1 MTSDNRIIQS
11 DVKQRRYPPNPYRN
25 ILFCSKCGAPMLYEL
40 YNHNGAN
47 PYLTYACA
55 TGIKKGQCTRHRTRF
70 TYVDTRI
77 REALQDEIDL
87 ADSIYS
93 RIEAGELPAA
103 CVQAEDQYQSEVQQ
117 LLDTTLQSNRVF
129 QALYSD
135 FLLGKV
141 TTEQYLQQ
149 KLLLMTQIRISGQHL
164 LDAVAQIKSFRALF
178 TLDNPWLKL
187 YRGKILPEVLPRE
200 VSKSYLECVC
210 LSPDGDISITLRY
223 QGWKQKL
230 LDMED

>member
-1 MTSDNRIIQS
+1 MTSENRIIQS
-11 DVKQRRYPPNPYRN
+11 DARQRRYPPNPYRN

-55 TGIKKGQCTRHRTRF
+55 TGVKKGQCTRCRTRF

-77 REALQDEIDL
+77 REALHDEIDL

-103 CVQAEDQYQSEVQQ
+103 CAQAEDQYHSMVHQFPDATMQSK
-117 LLDTTLQSNRVF
+117 LAF
-129 QALYSD
+129 QALHSD
-135 FLLGKV
+135 FLLGEV
-141 TTEQYLQQ
+141 TTDQYTQQ
-149 KLLLMTQIRISGQHL
+149 KYLLMNQTRSSGQHL
-164 LDAVAQIKSFRALF
+164 LDAVAQFKSFRAIF
-178 TLDNPWLKL
+178 TLGNPWLKL
-187 YRGKILPEVLPRE
+187 YHGKVLPDVLPRE
-200 VSKSYLECVC
+200 VSKSYLERVY

-230 LDMED
+230 LEMED

>member
-1 MTSDNRIIQS
+1 MTSENRIIQS
-11 DVKQRRYPPNPYRN
+11 DARQRRYPPNPYRN

-55 TGIKKGQCTRHRTRF
+55 TGVKKGQCTRCRTRF

-77 REALQDEIDL
+77 REALHDEIDL

-103 CVQAEDQYQSEVQQ
+103 CAQAEDQYHSMVHQF
-117 LLDTTLQSNRVF
+117 LDATMQSNLAF
-129 QALYSD
+129 QALHSD
-135 FLLGKV
+135 FLLGEV
-141 TTEQYLQQ
+141 TTDQYTQQ
-149 KLLLMTQIRISGQHL
+149 KYLLMNQTRSSGQHL
-164 LDAVAQIKSFRALF
+164 LDAVAQFKSFRAIF
-178 TLDNPWLKL
+178 TLGNPWLKL
-187 YRGKILPEVLPRE
+187 YHGKVLPDVLPRE
-200 VSKSYLECVC
+200 VSKSYLERVC

-230 LDMED
+230 LEMED

>member
-1 MTSDNRIIQS
+1 MTSENRIIQS
-11 DVKQRRYPPNPYRN
+11 DARQRRYPPNPYRN

-55 TGIKKGQCTRHRTRF
+55 TGVKKGQCTRCRTRF

-77 REALQDEIDL
+77 REALHDEIDL

-103 CVQAEDQYQSEVQQ
+103 CAQAEDQYHSMVHQF
-117 LLDTTLQSNRVF
+117 LDATMQSNLAF
-129 QALYSD
+129 QALHSD
-135 FLLGKV
+135 FLLGEV
-141 TTEQYLQQ
+141 TTDQYTQQ
-149 KLLLMTQIRISGQHL
+149 KYLLMNQTRSSGQHL
-164 LDAVAQIKSFRALF
+164 LDAVAQFKSFRAIF
-178 TLDNPWLKL
+178 TLGNPWLKL
-187 YRGKILPEVLPRE
+187 YHGKVLPDVLPRE
-200 VSKSYLECVC
+200 VSKSYLERVY

-230 LDMED
+230 LEMED

>member
-1 MTSDNRIIQS
+1 MNNENGIVPSDTR
-11 DVKQRRYPPNPYRN
+11 QRRYPPNPYRN
-25 ILFCSKCGAPMLYEL
+25 ILFCSECGAPMLYEL
-40 YNHNGAN
+40 YNHNEAN
-47 PYLTYACA
+47 PYLTYACS
-55 TGIKKGQCTRHRTRF
+55 TGIKKGQCSRRRTRF

-87 ADSIYS
+87 ADSIYA
-93 RIEAGELPAA
+93 RIEDGELPAA
-103 CVQAEDQYQSEVQQ
+103 CVQAEDQYHSKVQQ
-117 LLDTTLQSNRVF
+117 LLDATLQSNRAF
-129 QALYSD
+129 QALHSD

-149 KLLLMTQIRISGQHL
+149 KQLLMTQTRISGQNL

-187 YRGKILPEVLPRE
+187 YHGKILPEVLPRE
-200 VSKSYLECVC
+200 VSKSYLERVC

>member
-1 MTSDNRIIQS
+1 MTSENRIIQS
-11 DVKQRRYPPNPYRN
+11 DARQRRYPPNPYRN

-55 TGIKKGQCTRHRTRF
+55 TGVKKGQCTRCRTRF

-77 REALQDEIDL
+77 REALHDEIDL

-93 RIEAGELPAA
+93 RIEAGELPTA
-103 CVQAEDQYQSEVQQ
+103 CVQAEDQYHSMVHQF
-117 LLDTTLQSNRVF
+117 LDATMQSNLAF
-129 QALYSD
+129 QALHSD
-135 FLLGKV
+135 FLLGEV
-141 TTEQYLQQ
+141 TTDQYTQQ
-149 KLLLMTQIRISGQHL
+149 KYLLMNQTRSSGQHL
-164 LDAVAQIKSFRALF
+164 LDAVAQFKSFRAIF
-178 TLDNPWLKL
+178 TLGNPWLKL
-187 YRGKILPEVLPRE
+187 YHGKVLPDVLPRE
-200 VSKSYLECVC
+200 VSKSYLERVC

-230 LDMED
+230 LEMED

>member
-1 MTSDNRIIQS
+1 MTNDNRIIQS
-11 DVKQRRYPPNPYRN
+11 DARQRRYPPNPYRN

-55 TGIKKGQCTRHRTRF
+55 TGIKKGQCTRRRTRF

-93 RIEAGELPAA
+93 RIEAGELPTA
-103 CVQAEDQYQSEVQQ
+103 CVQEEDQYHSMVQQ
-117 LLDTTLQSNRVF
+117 LLDATLQSNREF
-129 QALYSD
+129 QALHSD

-141 TTEQYLQQ
+141 TAEQYTQQ
-149 KLLLMTQIRISGQHL
+149 KHLLMNQTRISGQHL
-164 LDAVAQIKSFRALF
+164 LDAASKIKSFRALF

-187 YRGKILPEVLPRE
+187 YHGKILPEVLPRE
-200 VSKSYLECVC
+200 VSKSYLERVC
-210 LSPDGDISITLRY
+210 LSPDGEISITPRY